1 MINNTLLFVTK
12 LAVGT
17 LLVFW
22 LLLAFTS
29 SANADGYL
37 KNWHKLGSVVFN
49 ITQYNKNQF
58 VASIQEQRNQAIR
71 NWLRNPGAGVQ
82 RHHKGHVHTPF
93 CGHNF
98 DK

>member
-22 LLLAFTS
+22 LLFAFTA
-29 SANADGYL
+29 SANTNGYI
-37 KNWHKLGSVVFN
+37 KDWHKLGSVVF
-49 ITQYNKNQF
+49 
-58 VASIQEQRNQAIR
+58 
-71 NWLRNPGAGVQ
+71 NPGAGVQ

-93 CGHNF
+93 CGHDF